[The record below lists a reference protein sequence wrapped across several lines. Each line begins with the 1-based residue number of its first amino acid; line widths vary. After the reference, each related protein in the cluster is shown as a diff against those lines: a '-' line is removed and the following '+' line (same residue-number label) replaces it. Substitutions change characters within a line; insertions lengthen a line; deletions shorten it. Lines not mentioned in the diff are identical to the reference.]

1 MRGGKA
7 RKMRGR
13 LATVNQVRDG
23 GKELRQKLLQ
33 LESAMQIFYHRTSQ
47 PNLALIIEVF
57 WISSKH
63 ILYNQHFATDWE
75 KIKALL
81 LLGAA
86 T

>member
-23 GKELRQKLLQ
+23 GKELRQNILQ
-33 LESAMQIFYHRTSQ
+33 LESAIKIFNHRTSQ
-47 PNLALIIEVF
+47 PNFALIIEVF
-57 WISSKH
+57 WISSKL
-63 ILYNQHFATDWE
+63 ISYNQHIATDWD

-81 LLGAA
+81 LLV
-86 T
+86 